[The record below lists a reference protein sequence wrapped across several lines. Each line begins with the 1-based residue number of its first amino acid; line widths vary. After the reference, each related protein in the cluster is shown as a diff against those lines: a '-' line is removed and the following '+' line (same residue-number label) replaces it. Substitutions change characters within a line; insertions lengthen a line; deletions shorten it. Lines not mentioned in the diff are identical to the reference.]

1 MPLGRSIRIYLS
13 DGSVAGIRHGEIV
26 NWTGQAISCPR
37 ARFPELQDWPEAKKP
52 GVYFLFGTDDETGQE
67 AVYIGEAEVVLD
79 RLATHV
85 SGKDFWAEVI
95 AFTSKDDNL
104 TKGHVR
110 YLESR
115 LVQQAVEAGR
125 YAVKNA
131 AYPNLPTLPRADSDA
146 MEEFLEATRVLL
158 GVLGHRVLEPML
170 SPAPPAVARATAPAP
185 GPVPVPV
192 PVPESSTNVAPSTPA
207 PPATPPVTSP
217 AIGIATNFKL
227 SDRTLRAQATRTDE
241 GLVVLKDSQ
250 AAATEQQSL
259 SLSNRSIRARLVQA
273 GVLVRDGNTLRF
285 TRSQLFNSPSQAACV
300 VVGYSI
306 NGRDAWRLPD
316 GTTYG
321 SYEERALS
329 TVARIGTAQ

>member
-1 MPLGRSIRIYLS
+1 MALGRSIRIYLS

-26 NWTGQAISCPR
+26 NWTGQAIACPR
-37 ARFPELQDWPEAKKP
+37 ARFPELRDWPEAKKP
-52 GVYFLFGTDDETGQE
+52 GVYFLFGTDDESGQE

-85 SGKDFWAEVI
+85 SSKDFWAEVI

-131 AYPNLPTLPRADSDA
+131 ASPSLPTLPRSDRDA

-170 SPAPPAVARATAPAP
+170 LLAPPAVARAPAPAP
-185 GPVPVPV
+185 A
-192 PVPESSTNVAPSTPA
+192 PESSTSVVPSTPA
-207 PPATPPVTSP
+207 PAAALPIAGPG
-217 AIGIATNFKL
+217 IGSATNFKL

-241 GLVVLKDSQ
+241 GLVVLEGSQ

-259 SLSNRSIRARLVQA
+259 SLSNRSIRARLIQA

-285 TRSQLFNSPSQAACV
+285 TRNQLFNSPSQAAGV

-321 SYEERALS
+321 SYEDRALS
-329 TVARIGTAQ
+329 TVVRIGTAQ

>member
-1 MPLGRSIRIYLS
+1 
-13 DGSVAGIRHGEIV
+13 
-26 NWTGQAISCPR
+26 
-37 ARFPELQDWPEAKKP
+37 
-52 GVYFLFGTDDETGQE
+52 
-67 AVYIGEAEVVLD
+67 VYIGEAEVVLD

-115 LVQQAVEAGR
+115 LVQQAVEDGR

-131 AYPNLPTLPRADSDA
+131 ASPSLPTLPRSDRDA

-170 SPAPPAVARATAPAP
+170 SPAPPAVARAPAPAP

-192 PVPESSTNVAPSTPA
+192 PVPESSTNLAPSTPA
-207 PPATPPVTSP
+207 PPATLAVTSP

-259 SLSNRSIRARLVQA
+259 SLSNRSIRARLLQA